1 MVYFQE
7 LENPNDGCE
16 NEFENTKKLQ
26 EKKSHFLELAT
37 QLIQKKEFDEDI
49 EPVLS
54 LDKHL
59 GLDYAEYSS
68 IMNKLKKLEK

>member
-1 MVYFQE
+1 M
-7 LENPNDGCE
+7 
-16 NEFENTKKLQ
+16 
-26 EKKSHFLELAT
+26 
-37 QLIQKKEFDEDI
+37 LIILTRADCDDLLFRFRIKYQNMSIEDKKEFDEDI

>member
-1 MVYFQE
+1 MSIE
-7 LENPNDGCE
+7 D
-16 NEFENTKKLQ
+16 
-26 EKKSHFLELAT
+26 
-37 QLIQKKEFDEDI
+37 KKEFDEDI

-68 IMNKLKKLEK
+68 IMNKLKKLEKQSLTIKRNRVRITLMVLTRFSM

>member
-1 MVYFQE
+1 MSIE
-7 LENPNDGCE
+7 D
-16 NEFENTKKLQ
+16 
-26 EKKSHFLELAT
+26 
-37 QLIQKKEFDEDI
+37 KKEFDEDI

-54 LDKHL
+54 LDKHI